1 MFWRRKWQP
10 TPVFLSGRPPGR
22 RSLVGYS
29 PWGRKELDTT
39 ERLHFLSLC
48 LFCFVFSEPFESLG
62 VMSWGF
68 WKFCFACI
76 LFPQVAHILELFI
89 MFHMCSMLFCV
100 SYILF
105 SLCFSLIDFYWSVV
119 WVSTSVFSF
128 VWFAIKHPS
137 IISGTIFW
145 SFHLILFYW
154 CWFSSDIFLFHLCYI
169 FCIIFSSILRIYY

>member
-1 MFWRRKWQP
+1 MCHRSRLHLIWVFVIFVIFLTLCLVVVFSMFWRRKWQP

-105 SLCFSLIDFYWSVV
+105 SLCFSLIDFY
-119 WVSTSVFSF
+119 
-128 VWFAIKHPS
+128 
-137 IISGTIFW
+137 
-145 SFHLILFYW
+145 
-154 CWFSSDIFLFHLCYI
+154 
-169 FCIIFSSILRIYY
+169 